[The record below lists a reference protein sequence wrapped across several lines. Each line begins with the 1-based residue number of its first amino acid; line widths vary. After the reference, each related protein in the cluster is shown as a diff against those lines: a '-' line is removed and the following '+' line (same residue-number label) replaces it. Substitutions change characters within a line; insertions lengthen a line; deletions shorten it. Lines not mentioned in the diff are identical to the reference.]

1 MGILKPE
8 AVGKGGRQ
16 MVRRSKIGRR
26 GVLAS
31 VLLLAL
37 LGAVPGPAPMA
48 AQAQGLEGLEGIG
61 EPLAAKLSESQQRSY
76 VLYLRG
82 RAAFDIEL
90 KAYWGAIEQKRDGR
104 KKKRTQGVAFTADDY
119 VAVLPPKYDGPSL
132 PPDVAKI
139 VTEVKPA
146 EPETPKPVVA
156 DFLAAARTEYGFV
169 PVTVTEREFKRRYAE
184 EALTL
189 TLSKHQVVR
198 VYALETGG
206 RGTFDMQAGIDPDTR
221 TGRAISSALGYAQL
235 LAANSTSELVKYG
248 EPFAQRLTGLANAP
262 GGAGAKA
269 AALRAKVAALRK
281 MLRVVRAMPNE
292 WGVHVKFS
300 TTPKGYGIHA
310 INLDADIGPW
320 LQAIKLKGLKEEA
333 ERAGRPKLTGAE
345 IELMNLSGPRTGLE
359 MMEPVARGMPTANFF
374 SQGGY
379 YRNTIVRE
387 KTAAQ
392 LLAAL
397 DERMEASMKKAGA
410 IEFATVFD
418 EVMRRRGV
426 AER

>member
-1 MGILKPE
+1 ML
-8 AVGKGGRQ
+8 
-16 MVRRSKIGRR
+16 RR
-26 GVLAS
+26 GRIGLRGGAAG
-31 VLLLAL
+31 LLLATL
-37 LGAVPGPAPMA
+37 FGALPGPTPMA
-48 AQAQGLEGLEGIG
+48 AQAQGVERIG
-61 EPLAAKLSESQQRSY
+61 EALAAKLTESQQRSY
-76 VLYLRG
+76 VLYLRA
-82 RAAFDIEL
+82 RAAFDTDL
-90 KAYWGAIEQKRDGR
+90 QAYWGAVEQKRDGR
-104 KKKRTQGVAFTADDY
+104 KKKRTQGVAFAADDY
-119 VAVLPPKYDGPSL
+119 ITLQPPKYDGPAL

-139 VTEVKPA
+139 VTEVKPT
-146 EPETPKPVVA
+146 EPETPRPIVA
-156 DFLAAARTEYGFV
+156 DFMAAARAEYGFV
-169 PVTVTEREFKRRYAE
+169 PVTVGEREFKRRYAE

-189 TLSKHQVVR
+189 GLSKHQVVR

-221 TGRAISSALGYAQL
+221 SGKPISSALGYAQL
-235 LAANSTSELVKYG
+235 LAANSISELVKYG
-248 EPFAQRLTGLANAP
+248 EPFAQRLTALANAP
-262 GGAGAKA
+262 GVPGAKA
-269 AALRAKVAALRK
+269 AALRGKVAALRK
-281 MLRVVRAMPNE
+281 MQRVVRAMPNE
-292 WGVHVKFS
+292 WGAHVKFS
-300 TTPKGYGIHA
+300 TTPKGYGMHA
-310 INLDADIGPW
+310 INLDSDIGPW

-359 MMEPVARGMPTANFF
+359 MMEAVARGMPTANFF